1 MSEARKLTPDP
12 SSQREKALEEL
23 FGKVKDASMIVT
35 DLPSRGRFYTDF
47 ESIKISPLK
56 FLDEQLILTGKDADK
71 DIVTELLEKTVE
83 GINVS
88 EILLIDKNY
97 LLMKLREVSYGDDYE
112 FSVVCRNCNHESR
125 SKIEL
130 SKQLNM
136 TQIPDDF
143 DDPRT
148 ITLPKLGVDV
158 VVRLPRNREERYFAD
173 TETSYKNLYRF
184 VVSLN
189 GNKDPVFISQAINR
203 MEIAD
208 VKRIYKEIT
217 TNPYGIDP
225 RFVFKCGKCKH
236 KETLAVPIDS
246 DFFSVS

>member
-1 MSEARKLTPDP
+1 MSEVRKITPDL
-12 SSQREKALEEL
+12 SSQREEALKEL
-23 FGKVKDASMIVT
+23 FGKVKDASMVIT
-35 DLPSRGRFYTDF
+35 DLPSKGRFYTDF

-56 FLDEQLILTGKDADK
+56 FLDEQLILTGKDANK

-88 EILLIDKNY
+88 EILLMDKNY

-112 FSVVCRNCNHESR
+112 FGVVCQNCNHESK
-125 SKIEL
+125 SKIKL

-143 DDPRT
+143 ENPRKV
-148 ITLPKLGVDV
+148 TLPKLGVDV
-158 VVRLPRNREERYFAD
+158 LLRLPKNNEESFFQD
-173 TETSYKNLYRF
+173 TETAYKNLYRF
-184 VVSLN
+184 VVSLSDN
-189 GNKDPVFISQAINR
+189 TDPVFISQAINM

-208 VKRIYKEIT
+208 VKKIYKEIT
-217 TNPYGIDP
+217 RNPFGIDP
-225 RFVFKCGKCKH
+225 RFVFKCGKCGH

-246 DFFSVS
+246 DFFSVN

>member
-1 MSEARKLTPDP
+1 MSEARKLTADP
-12 SSQREKALEEL
+12 SSQRDKALEEL
-23 FGKVKDASMIVT
+23 FGKIKDASMTIT
-35 DLPSRGRFYTDF
+35 DLPSRGKFYTDF

-56 FLDEQLILTGKDADK
+56 FLDEQLILTGKGLEK

-83 GINVS
+83 GIDVS
-88 EILLIDKNY
+88 EILLMDKNY

-112 FSVVCRNCNHESR
+112 FSIVCRNCNHESR

-136 TQIPDDF
+136 SQVPDDF
-143 DDPRT
+143 EDPRT
-148 ITLPKLGVDV
+148 IKLPKLGVDV
-158 VVRLPRNREERYFAD
+158 VIRLPRNREERYFSD
-173 TETSYKNLYRF
+173 TETSYQNLYRF
-184 VVSLN
+184 IVSIN
-189 GNKDPVFISQAINR
+189 GNTDPVFISKAINL

-208 VKRIYKEIT
+208 VKKIYKEIT
-217 TNPYGIDP
+217 NNPYGIDP

>member
-1 MSEARKLTPDP
+1 MSEARKLTADP
-12 SSQREKALEEL
+12 SSQRDKALEEL
-23 FGKVKDASMIVT
+23 FGKIKDASMSIT
-35 DLPSRGRFYTDF
+35 DLPSRGKFYTDF

-56 FLDEQLILTGKDADK
+56 FLDEQLILTGKGLEK

-83 GINVS
+83 GIDVS
-88 EILLIDKNY
+88 EILLMDKNY

-112 FSVVCRNCNHESR
+112 FSIVCRNCNHESR

-136 TQIPDDF
+136 SQVPDDF
-143 DDPRT
+143 EDPRT
-148 ITLPKLGVDV
+148 IKLPKLGVDV
-158 VVRLPRNREERYFAD
+158 VIRLPRNREERYFSD
-173 TETSYKNLYRF
+173 TETSYQNLYRF
-184 VVSLN
+184 IVSIN
-189 GNKDPVFISQAINR
+189 GNTDPVFISKAINL

-208 VKRIYKEIT
+208 VKKIYKEIT
-217 TNPYGIDP
+217 NNPYGIDP

>member
-1 MSEARKLTPDP
+1 MSEARKLTADP
-12 SSQREKALEEL
+12 SSQRDQALEEL
-23 FGKVKDASMIVT
+23 FGKIKDASMTII
-35 DLPSRGRFYTDF
+35 DLPSKGRFYTDF

-56 FLDEQLILTGKDADK
+56 FLDEQLILTGKGLEK

-83 GINVS
+83 GIDVN
-88 EILLIDKNY
+88 EILLMDKNY

-112 FSVVCRNCNHESR
+112 FSIVCRNCNHESR

-136 TQIPDDF
+136 SQIPDDF
-143 DDPRT
+143 EDPRT
-148 ITLPKLGVDV
+148 IKLPKLGVDV
-158 VVRLPRNREERYFAD
+158 VIRLPRNREERYFSD
-173 TETSYKNLYRF
+173 TETSYQNLYRF
-184 VVSLN
+184 IVSIN
-189 GNKDPVFISQAINR
+189 GNTDPVFISKAINL

-208 VKRIYKEIT
+208 VKKIYKEIT
-217 TNPYGIDP
+217 NNPYGIDP